1 MSSTKLRDTMTLA
14 AQALRLMDEGAS
26 LESALAAA
34 GRTQAGEE
42 RAALQATLYS
52 AARKRAAARSLLSLL
67 APRVPDERVRGL
79 LLVALSLLIEE
90 PEKSY
95 VTVNESVEALKSA
108 PATRRAAGFANAVLR
123 RFMREREELLARIAD
138 DPEVRFNAPRWWV
151 QRLERELGNTE
162 AARVMALSQTKPPL
176 TLRVNT
182 AKTTVAEW
190 AELAREAGFTVT
202 RVSDSGV
209 ILSPAAPVSRI
220 PGFAEGLVSVQDAG
234 AQLAALMLSPGEG
247 ERVLDA
253 CAAPGGKTAH
263 LLEISRARVT
273 ALEVDSQRAER
284 IRENLVRLGLTGC
297 DVRVADAADTRSW
310 WDGTPF
316 DSILLDAPCTA
327 SGIVRRHP
335 DIPFSR
341 REEDIAALSK
351 QQKRL
356 LDALWPLVKLGGKLL
371 YVVCSVFEAEGKA
384 QIDAFLAEHPDC
396 RIAAPAGGL
405 PARFALLPQE
415 QDARE
420 GFPLVHDG
428 FYYALL
434 TKQPEVSRA

>member
-1 MSSTKLRDTMTLA
+1 MKLRDAMTLA
-14 AQALRLMDEGAS
+14 AEALRLMDGGAS
-26 LESALAAA
+26 LEAALVAT
-34 GRTQAGEE
+34 GKGLAGEE
-42 RAALQATLYS
+42 RAALQSVLYS

-67 APRVPDERVRGL
+67 APKTPEERVGSL
-79 LLVALSLLIEE
+79 LLVALSLLMED

-95 VTVNESVEALKSA
+95 VTVSESVEALKGT

-123 RFMREREELLARIAD
+123 RFMREREELLLRIAD
-138 DPEVRFNAPRWWV
+138 DPEVRFNAPLWWV
-151 QRLERELGNTE
+151 QRLTRELGAKE
-162 AARVMALSQTKPPL
+162 SARVMMLSQKKPPL
-176 TLRVNT
+176 TLRVNA

-190 AELAREAGFTVT
+190 SSRARAADFSVT
-202 RVSDSGV
+202 QVSGSGV
-209 ILSPAAPVSRI
+209 ILSPAAPVARI

-234 AQLAALMLSPGEG
+234 AQLAARMLSPREG
-247 ERVLDA
+247 ERILDA

-263 LLEISRARVT
+263 LLEISKARVT

-284 IRENLVRLGLTGC
+284 IRENLTRLGLTGC
-297 DVRVADAADTRSW
+297 EVRVADAGDTSAW

-341 REEDIAALSK
+341 REEDIAALSR
-351 QQKRL
+351 QQERL
-356 LDALWPLVKLGGKLL
+356 LEALWPLVKLGGKLL

-384 QIDAFLAEHPDC
+384 QIDAFLARHPDC
-396 RIAAPAGGL
+396 RIAPAPAGGL

-415 QDARE
+415 QDAQE

-434 TKQPEVSRA
+434 SKQAEVFRA